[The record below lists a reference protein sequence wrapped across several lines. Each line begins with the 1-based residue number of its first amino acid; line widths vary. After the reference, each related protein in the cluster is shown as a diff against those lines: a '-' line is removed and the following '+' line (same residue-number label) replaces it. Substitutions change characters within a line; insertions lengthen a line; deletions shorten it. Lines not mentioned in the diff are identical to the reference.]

1 MDFDVFDSRKVLLVV
16 EGHGFKAFSRHIYKY
31 DLITLALEVYI

>member
-16 EGHGFKAFSRHIYKY
+16 EGHGFLNILKAHFTNM
-31 DLITLALEVYI
+31 DITLALEV